1 MPGSPKHRE
10 PQNVRAPLLFCA
22 GVWGQDWH
30 GADPHVHLGLM
41 LPRAGF
47 QCPPSPKSIF
57 PLWLMEKSQFS
68 FQYGDIYNFP
78 IHAFDKALQQ
88 QDAESESDSDAEREG
103 EDDDDE
109 VKLSALP
116 WCCCSEK
123 PCGGSCT
130 SRGTAVLSP
139 CLCSLQDVD
148 KREFVEAEDSEL
160 SDFEVGEAPGAN

>member
-1 MPGSPKHRE
+1 
-10 PQNVRAPLLFCA
+10 
-22 GVWGQDWH
+22 
-30 GADPHVHLGLM
+30 M

-57 PLWLMEKSQFS
+57 PLWLTEKSQFS

>member
-1 MPGSPKHRE
+1 MPPQPK
-10 PQNVRAPLLFCA
+10 
-22 GVWGQDWH
+22 
-30 GADPHVHLGLM
+30 VHLAPVAHG
-41 LPRAGF
+41 
-47 QCPPSPKSIF
+47 
-57 PLWLMEKSQFS
+57 KSQFS

-88 QDAESESDSDAEREG
+88 QDAESESESDAEREG
-103 EDDDDE
+103 EDDDDDE

-130 SRGTAVLSP
+130 SRGTPVLSP